1 MPAKIIMSFDD
12 EDNVILEVVGAKG
25 KACKDMTREIEKALG
40 SVKESVNKPEF
51 RQVETKTAQRVKAG
65 A

>member
-1 MPAKIIMSFDD
+1 MPAKIIMTFDNND
-12 EDNVILEVVGAKG
+12 DVVLEVVGAKG

-40 SVKESVNKPEF
+40 SVKESTTKPEF
-51 RQVETKTAQRVKAG
+51 KQVETKTAQRIKAG